1 MKTNGG
7 SRRHPL
13 TSTIISELLSIGT
26 IADPYV
32 DFPIEDLGVVAQ
44 VLRAMLGEIEAEIA
58 TRRET
63 WGGRA

>member
-7 SRRHPL
+7 SRRLPL
-13 TSTIISELLSIGT
+13 TLMIIDKLLSIGT

-44 VLRAMLGEIEAEIA
+44 VLRAVLGEIETEIA
-58 TRRET
+58 VRRE
-63 WGGRA
+63 WGGPV

>member
-7 SRRHPL
+7 SQRLPL
-13 TSTIISELLSIGT
+13 TLTIINELLSIGT

-32 DFPIEDLGVVAQ
+32 DFPIEDLVVVAQ
-44 VLRAMLGEIEAEIA
+44 VLRAVLGEIETEIA
-58 TRRET
+58 VRRE